1 MIDIFRNLWRRLF
14 RKAPSRKQSK
24 TKPARRHHYIPQLYL
39 AGFTDS
45 GEKNGLLYA
54 HDLRQLKSWRDKP
67 ANVAFVKNFHKIDVP
82 GIDTDEIE
90 RVFCE
95 LEGAAAEVLKRIIR
109 TNKLPWRRKSY
120 NVLMQFMAQ
129 LVVRRPSVRESVTES
144 IDQVLRMVA
153 GMYAGLPDA
162 DLQRHLDRLRGDN
175 PDLPETTLAEFRE
188 FIKSDDYTTEF
199 SQNFLIN
206 NLLSAL
212 LPTADDTIAPLLAA
226 RHWVLWVAQD
236 GAGHFITTD
245 RPVLLTWTVEV
256 PSFYA
261 DSPGFGLQDTLVI
274 FPLSKRLALYGR
286 FEGPRRLALPADAD
300 QVALIN
306 RMMSYGVV
314 RFIYSTDENFAWKKL
329 TDDRIGDTRDL
340 FEAIKDHQAKKATT
354 ARPSEDRVPAI
365 ADVAEIT
372 SIEAMNRKE

>member
-1 MIDIFRNLWRRLF
+1 MWDHVRRLF
-14 RKAPSRKQSK
+14 RRWLRKHQMQKKSQ
-24 TKPARRHHYIPQLYL
+24 TRSARRHHVIPQLYL

-45 GEKNGLLYA
+45 GEKDGLLYA
-54 HDLRQLKSWRDKP
+54 HDLRELKTWRAKP
-67 ANVAFVKNFHKIDVP
+67 ANIAFVKDFYKIDVP

-95 LEGAAAEVLKRIIR
+95 LEGAAARVLKKIIR
-109 TNKLPWRRKSY
+109 TSKLPWRRKHY
-120 NVLMQFMAQ
+120 NVLMHFMAQ
-129 LVVRRPSVRESVTES
+129 LVVRRPSVRESVTKS

-153 GMYAGLPDA
+153 GMYAGLPEA

-175 PDLPETTLAEFRE
+175 PDLFGTTLREFRE

-199 SQNFLIN
+199 SQNFHIN

-226 RHWVLWVAQD
+226 RHWVLWIAQE

-245 RPVLLTWTVEV
+245 RPVLLTWTIEV
-256 PSFYA
+256 PPFYA
-261 DSPGFGLQDTLVI
+261 DSPGFGLQNTLVL
-274 FPLSKRLALYGR
+274 FPISKRLALYGR
-286 FEGPRRLALPADAD
+286 FEGPRRVALPADAD

-329 TDDRIGDTRDL
+329 VDDRIGDTRDL
-340 FEAIKDHQAKKATT
+340 FDAIKDHQAKKAAT
-354 ARPSEDRVPAI
+354 AKPKIEGDVPAM
-365 ADVAEIT
+365 AEVAEIIST
-372 SIEAMNRKE
+372 